1 MCGFDLG
8 CHLNRCKS
16 ARRRVRSESRRT
28 RITGFGAAGFGRC
41 VSLQESA
48 RCRWHSG
55 SPWYRPPRNLI
66 EQSGTEIVLFSARL
80 GVREIF
86 VLDAIGQILGDAV
99 GG

>member
-1 MCGFDLG
+1 MQLGLEMCF
-8 CHLNRCKS
+8 
-16 ARRRVRSESRRT
+16 
-28 RITGFGAAGFGRC
+28 AAGERTLPVAF
-41 VSLQESA
+41 
-48 RCRWHSG
+48 G

-99 GG
+99 GVAISLVPVMDCPGVRGLR